1 MKIKDAYI
9 EFTLRLNKLGTNA
22 NKNVEYLQFVS
33 LINKAQL
40 HWAEARI
47 KIAEESLVRVDE
59 LQQLLKD
66 YDEALTVRKENFYY
80 LPLPAD
86 YFHRSRSYAKV
97 QGCDGVVYLKFVEE
111 GNINT
116 LLKDSDTRPSAEWEE
131 TLATLFG
138 GKIRVYFEGFE
149 LTNLFFKYYR
159 QPKAVDIAGYVR
171 SDGTQSTDID
181 LEFDGV
187 NAQEIIDLAVQ
198 IASGDIV
205 DQGRLAS
212 ITRHIQ
218 ENN

>member
-1 MKIKDAYI
+1 MNIQDVYI
-9 EFTLRLNKLGTNA
+9 DFTMRLNKLGTNA
-22 NKNVEYLQFVS
+22 NKNVDYLQFVS

-66 YDEALTVRKENFYY
+66 FDKPLMVKKENFYY
-80 LPLPAD
+80 LSLPTD

-97 QGCDGVVYLKFVEE
+97 KGCDGVVYLKFAEE
-111 GNINT
+111 GNINS
-116 LLKDSDTRPSAEWEE
+116 LLRDSDTRPSVEWEE

-138 GKIRVYFEGFE
+138 GTIRVYFDGFE
-149 LTNLFFKYYR
+149 LSDLFFKYYR
-159 QPKAVDIAGYVR
+159 SPITVDIAGYR
-171 SDGTQSTDID
+171 KSDGTQSTDID
-181 LEFDGV
+181 LEFNGV

-212 ITRHIQ
+212 MSRHIQ